1 MALLVQP
8 FDSIVA
14 ARVLDF
20 FNHRTP
26 WQRWLWSTGVVLTL
40 KEVLEASEAVRA
52 AVLSEASLSNLT
64 NSISTIIGQDPGAG
78 DSIQKRLLQESLK
91 SAPKFMGF
99 DWQRLKELASEI
111 EQNYLVRWSLALR
124 SGTNFPSGE
133 RTARSLASHLLDS
146 GFSLD
151 FCHRW
156 WTYKIRHEP
165 GSKALWQIVEDAQN
179 LVQRPSTKYQ
189 VMVAFESAPSGAGGM
204 PREWLNRTEVSNWL
218 RVNGFSTKLVR
229 QTGGLLLSVGARDPW
244 AAVDFVG
251 EVINRLGAR
260 VTVGT
265 RGRLRAF
272 PTVWIAGQKETFQLR
287 RRQRALDVSALH
299 RENQLYSIG
308 PINVVDSAIQLL
320 EPLALG
326 GSGPGPAI
334 AGAWAAIEALLSG
347 PEGKEHVLAADRI
360 ASLVA
365 CSFPRA
371 ELTTLS
377 YKLEALGGAIATR
390 LRLCTTNEERSDT
403 VATELSTA
411 AGPLFLSES
420 DNAAA
425 ARMRALISNPKPGLK
440 DIYDHVQVAFRRLYR
455 NRNLVLHW
463 GKIDAVTLRATLRTT
478 APLVGAGMDR
488 IAHAFFVDN
497 IEPLVLAA
505 KASIN
510 LAAVGSTSGPSVVEL
525 LE

>member
-1 MALLVQP
+1 MALIVQT

-14 ARVLDF
+14 ARLLDF
-20 FNHRTP
+20 FNQRTP
-26 WQRWLWSTGVVLTL
+26 WQRWLWSTGVVLML
-40 KEVLEASEAVRA
+40 KEVLESSEAVRA

-64 NSISTIIGQDPGAG
+64 NSVSIIIGHDPGAG
-78 DSIQKRLLQESLK
+78 DSTQKRLLQESLK
-91 SAPKFMGF
+91 GAPKFRGF

-111 EQNYLVRWSLALR
+111 EQNYLVRWSIALR
-124 SGTNFPSGE
+124 SGVNCPSAE

-146 GFSLD
+146 GLSSD

-165 GSKALWQIVEDAQN
+165 GLKALWQIVEDAQT
-179 LVQRPSTKYQ
+179 LVQQPSRKYQ

-204 PREWLNRTEVSNWL
+204 PTEWINRTEVATWL
-218 RVNGFSTKLVR
+218 KVNGFSTKLVR
-229 QTGGLLLSVGARDPW
+229 QTGGLLLSVDARDPW
-244 AAVDFVG
+244 AAVDFAG
-251 EVINRLGAR
+251 EIINRLAAR

-272 PTVWIAGQKETFQLR
+272 PTVWIAGEKETFQLR
-287 RRQRALDVSALH
+287 RIQRALDVSALH
-299 RENQLYSIG
+299 RENQLYSVG

-326 GSGPGPAI
+326 ASGPGPVI

-377 YKLEALGGAIATR
+377 YKLEALGGPIASQ
-390 LRLCTTNEERSDT
+390 LRLCTTNEKRSET
-403 VATELSTA
+403 VATAISA
-411 AGPLFLSES
+411 ASGLLFSSES
-420 DNAAA
+420 DNAATT
-425 ARMRALISNPKPGLK
+425 RMRALISDPKTTLK
-440 DIYDHVQVAFRRLYR
+440 DVYEHLQIAFRRLYR

-463 GKIDAVTLRATLRTT
+463 GKTDAVTLRATLRTT

-488 IAHAFFVDN
+488 ITHAFFVDK

-505 KASIN
+505 KAIN
-510 LAAVGSTSGPSVVEL
+510 LAAVGSTDGPSIVEL